1 MKKMYEVILK
11 FKVED
16 VKMNEF
22 FDEIDKMIDVDSG
35 VGLDSYEVFL
45 DEEIVDNYEERM
57 DWQVFDILEEQ
68 NVDEKDEDS
77 IC

>member
-57 DWQVFDILEEQ
+57 DW
-68 NVDEKDEDS
+68 
-77 IC
+77 

>member
-11 FKVED
+11 FKIES

-22 FDEIDKMIDVDSG
+22 FDDIDKMIGVDSG

-45 DEEIVDNYEERM
+45 NEEIVDNYEERM
-57 DWQVFDILEEQ
+57 DW
-68 NVDEKDEDS
+68 
-77 IC
+77 